1 MAAAVEQPST
11 SGREH
16 SDAALS
22 NKFAGLQ
29 PSKILEAVGALQKYV
44 GASTSAEK
52 VLFQEDE
59 LIYLVGATK
68 RWLKCGRGLQT
79 CRLLQLVTSM
89 RPVGAPQTADPCMRL
104 HCR

>member
-1 MAAAVEQPST
+1 MAAAVEQPIT

-22 NKFAGLQ
+22 SKFAGLQ
-29 PSKILEAVGALQKYV
+29 PGKILEAVGALQKYV

-59 LIYLVGATK
+59 LMYLVGATTQPVICSTVL
-68 RWLKCGRGLQT
+68 RTW
-79 CRLLQLVTSM
+79 RLLHESDELASC
-89 RPVGAPQTADPCMRL
+89 RCAADG
-104 HCR
+104 

>member
-11 SGREH
+11 SGREQ
-16 SDAALS
+16 SDATLS
-22 NKFAGLQ
+22 SKFAGLQ

-59 LIYLVGATK
+59 MIYLVGAAESS
-68 RWLKCGRGLQT
+68 LMCGT
-79 CRLLQLVTSM
+79 V
-89 RPVGAPQTADPCMRL
+89 L
-104 HCR
+104 H